1 MNFRQLALNN
11 VKGNW
16 RNYKAFLISSCL
28 SIVVFFMYAS
38 FIYHPDVVSGNISMK
53 TMVTKGLESMN
64 YIVVIFSA
72 LFILYANSTF
82 LRARKK
88 EFGLL
93 TLIGG
98 TKSQLGRMIILE
110 QMMLGSIAIVV
121 GIGIGMLCSKLFFQA
136 LSVLLKIDKT
146 LPLVW
151 NGKAVLITAGIYF
164 ILFLIL
170 SLFSV
175 WTVGRLQIIDL
186 LREARKQK
194 VEPFAFTWLCVV
206 GIGCIIAAY
215 VLCFQVTIMNFM
227 MYFLPIVGLTI
238 GGTYLLFTQGSTVI
252 LKALQKRKQSFYT
265 YPNMFV
271 LSNLIYKMKDNAR
284 FLFVIS
290 IITAVVSSAVGTLYV
305 YYENMS
311 AKTVD
316 ITPHAISYEEK
327 GVNTHNIINEDTVQE
342 IVKKHGFEDA
352 RELNFVKIPATQKV
366 TFFNSEHEVPTAIIS
381 EKVYN
386 AEVRKQ
392 KREEISEVHNAPGS
406 ATMIMSDMTNDLVKI
421 DRTKPYEVTMNGQKQ
436 FVQLNEPTSY
446 SVFNDD
452 NYLIVNDQDFEK
464 YAKLVP
470 DEEKTKYYGYYIEDW
485 KSTEELVLDLK
496 KEIAPEKQGE
506 LKSSVLAYK
515 NIREA
520 GAITM
525 FIGFFVAVLFF
536 FFACSMTYFK
546 WFNDKEQDRIQFKS
560 LKRIGMT
567 DKEIR
572 KIAIRQMGVIFF
584 IPILIGAIH
593 SGFALHTLGKMLYI
607 DLWKSGAIVI
617 GAYIL
622 ASAIYFMIAQR
633 GYLKHVKS

>member
-38 FIYHPDVVSGNISMK
+38 FIYHPDVVSGNISMRE
-53 TMVTKGLESMN
+53 MISKGLESMN

-110 QMMLGSIAIVV
+110 QLMLGSIAIVV
-121 GIGIGMLCSKLFFQA
+121 GIGLGMLCSKLFFQA
-136 LSVLLKIDKT
+136 LSVILKIDKT

-151 NGKAVLITAGIYF
+151 NSKAILITAGVYF

-194 VEPFAFTWLCVV
+194 VEPFAFTSLCVV
-206 GIGCIIAAY
+206 GIGCIIVAY
-215 VLCFQVTIMNFM
+215 VLSFQVTFMNFIIL
-227 MYFLPIVGLTI
+227 FLPIVGLTI
-238 GGTYLLFTQGSTVI
+238 GGTYLLFTQGSTVV
-252 LKALQKRKQSFYT
+252 LKALQKRKKSFYT

-305 YYENMS
+305 FFEDMS
-311 AKTVD
+311 YKAVTS
-316 ITPHAISYEEK
+316 TPHAISYEEK
-327 GVNTHNIINEDTVQE
+327 GIHTHNVIKEGKTKELI
-342 IVKKHGFEDA
+342 KKHGFEEA
-352 RELNFVKIPATQKV
+352 REVTYVKLPGTQKI
-366 TFFNSEHEVPTAIIS
+366 TMFNGEHEMPMAIVS
-381 EKVYN
+381 EKEYN

-392 KREEISEVHNAPGS
+392 KREQVREVHNAPGS
-406 ATMIMSDMTNDLVKI
+406 ATMVIMDMANDMMKI
-421 DRTKPYEVTMNGQKQ
+421 DRTKPHEIKINGQTKS
-436 FVQLNEPTSY
+436 VQLNEPTPF
-446 SVFNDD
+446 SVFNDSE
-452 NYLIVNDQDFEK
+452 YLIVNEQDFEK
-464 YAKLVP
+464 YSKLVP

-485 KSTEELVLDLK
+485 KSTEDLVLDLK
-496 KEIAPEKQGE
+496 KEIAPDKQGE
-506 LKSSVLAYK
+506 LNNSVLAYK
-515 NIREA
+515 DIRES

-617 GAYIL
+617 GAYIV

-633 GYLKHVKS
+633 GYLKHVQS

>member
-53 TMVTKGLESMN
+53 TMISKGLESMN

-110 QMMLGSIAIVV
+110 QLMLGSIAIVV
-121 GIGIGMLCSKLFFQA
+121 GIGLGMLCSKLFFQA
-136 LSVLLKIDKT
+136 LSVILKIDKT

-151 NGKAVLITAGIYF
+151 NSKAILITAGVYF

-194 VEPFAFTWLCVV
+194 VEPFAFTWLCVA
-206 GIGCIIAAY
+206 GIGCIIVAY
-215 VLCFQVTIMNFM
+215 VLSFQVTFMNFIM
-227 MYFLPIVGLTI
+227 LFLPIVGLTI
-238 GGTYLLFTQGSTVI
+238 GGTYLLFTQGSTVV
-252 LKALQKRKQSFYT
+252 LKALQKRKKSFYT

-305 YYENMS
+305 FFEDMS
-311 AKTVD
+311 YKAVTS
-316 ITPHAISYEEK
+316 TPHAISYEEK
-327 GVNTHNIINEDTVQE
+327 GINTHNIIKEGKTKE
-342 IVKKHGFEDA
+342 LIKKHGFEEA
-352 RELNFVKIPATQKV
+352 REVTYVKLPGTQKI
-366 TFFNSEHEVPTAIIS
+366 TMFNSEHEVPMAIVS
-381 EKVYN
+381 EKEYN

-392 KREEISEVHNAPGS
+392 KREQVREVHNAPGS
-406 ATMIMSDMTNDLVKI
+406 ATMVIMDMAKDMMKVDLA
-421 DRTKPYEVTMNGQKQ
+421 KPYEFKMNGQMQ
-436 FVQLNEPTSY
+436 SVQLNEPTSF
-446 SVFNDD
+446 SVFNDSE
-452 NYLIVNDQDFEK
+452 YLIVNDQDFEK

-485 KSTEELVLDLK
+485 KNTEDLVLDLK
-496 KEIAPEKQGE
+496 KEVAPDKQEE
-506 LKSSVLAYK
+506 LNNSVFAYK
-515 NIREA
+515 NIRES

-572 KIAIRQMGVIFF
+572 NIAIRQMGVIFF

-593 SGFALHTLGKMLYI
+593 SGFALHTLGKMLYL

-617 GAYIL
+617 GAYIV
-622 ASAIYFMIAQR
+622 ASAIYFIIAQR

>member
-38 FIYHPDVVSGNISMK
+38 FIYHPDVVSGNIIMREMIS
-53 TMVTKGLESMN
+53 KGLESMN

-110 QMMLGSIAIVV
+110 QLMLGSIAIVV
-121 GIGIGMLCSKLFFQA
+121 GIGLGMLCSKLFFQA
-136 LSVLLKIDKT
+136 LSVILKIDKT

-151 NGKAVLITAGIYF
+151 NSKAILMTAGVYF

-194 VEPFAFTWLCVV
+194 VEPFAFTSLCVV
-206 GIGCIIAAY
+206 GIGCIIVAY
-215 VLCFQVTIMNFM
+215 VLSFQVTFMNFIIL
-227 MYFLPIVGLTI
+227 FLPIVGLTI
-238 GGTYLLFTQGSTVI
+238 GGTYLLFTQGSTVV
-252 LKALQKRKQSFYT
+252 LKALQKRKKSFYT

-305 YYENMS
+305 FFEDMS
-311 AKTVD
+311 YKAATS
-316 ITPHAISYEEK
+316 TPHAISYEEK
-327 GVNTHNIINEDTVQE
+327 GINTHNVIKEGKTKELI
-342 IVKKHGFEDA
+342 KKHGFEDA
-352 RELNFVKIPATQKV
+352 REVTYVKLPGSQKI
-366 TFFNSEHEVPTAIIS
+366 TMFNGEHEVPMAIVS
-381 EKVYN
+381 EKEYN

-392 KREEISEVHNAPGS
+392 KREQVREVHNAPGS
-406 ATMIMSDMTNDLVKI
+406 ATMVIMDIANDMMKI
-421 DRTKPYEVTMNGQKQ
+421 DRSKPYEFKMNGQTQ
-436 FVQLNEPTSY
+436 SVQLNEPTPF
-446 SVFNDD
+446 SVFNDSE
-452 NYLIVNDQDFEK
+452 YLIVNDQDFEK
-464 YAKLVP
+464 YAKLVQ

-485 KSTEELVLDLK
+485 KSTEDLVLDLK
-496 KEIAPEKQGE
+496 NEIAPDKQME
-506 LKSSVLAYK
+506 LNNSVLAYK
-515 NIREA
+515 DIRES

-617 GAYIL
+617 GTYVV

-633 GYLKHVKS
+633 GYLKHVQS

>member
-38 FIYHPDVVSGNISMK
+38 FIYHPDVVSGNISMRE
-53 TMVTKGLESMN
+53 MISKGLESMN

-110 QMMLGSIAIVV
+110 QLMLGSIAIVV
-121 GIGIGMLCSKLFFQA
+121 GIGLGMLCSKLFFQA
-136 LSVLLKIDKT
+136 LSVILKIDKT

-151 NGKAVLITAGIYF
+151 NSKAILITAGIYF

-194 VEPFAFTWLCVV
+194 VEPFAFTSLCVV
-206 GIGCIIAAY
+206 GIGCIIVAY
-215 VLCFQVTIMNFM
+215 VLSFQVTFMNFIIL
-227 MYFLPIVGLTI
+227 FLPIVGLTI
-238 GGTYLLFTQGSTVI
+238 GGTYLLFTQGSTVV
-252 LKALQKRKQSFYT
+252 LKALQKRKKSFYT

-305 YYENMS
+305 FFEDMS
-311 AKTVD
+311 YKAVTS
-316 ITPHAISYEEK
+316 TPHAISYEEK
-327 GVNTHNIINEDTVQE
+327 GINTHNVIKEGKTKELI
-342 IVKKHGFEDA
+342 KKHGFEEA
-352 RELNFVKIPATQKV
+352 REVTYVKLPGSQKI
-366 TFFNSEHEVPTAIIS
+366 TLFNGEHEVPMAIVS
-381 EKVYN
+381 EKEYN

-392 KREEISEVHNAPGS
+392 KREQVREVHNAPGS
-406 ATMIMSDMTNDLVKI
+406 ATMVIMDMAKDMMKVDLA
-421 DRTKPYEVTMNGQKQ
+421 KPYEFKINGQTQ
-436 FVQLNEPTSY
+436 SVQLNEPTPF
-446 SVFNDD
+446 SVFNDSE
-452 NYLIVNDQDFEK
+452 YLIVNDQDFEK

-485 KSTEELVLDLK
+485 KSTEDLVLDLK
-496 KEIAPEKQGE
+496 KEIAPDKQGE
-506 LKSSVLAYK
+506 LNNSVLAYK
-515 NIREA
+515 NIRES

-617 GAYIL
+617 GAYIV

-633 GYLKHVKS
+633 GYLKHVQS

>member
-53 TMVTKGLESMN
+53 TMISKGLESMN

-98 TKSQLGRMIILE
+98 TKYQLGRMIILE
-110 QMMLGSIAIVV
+110 QLMLGSIAIVV
-121 GIGIGMLCSKLFFQA
+121 GIGLGMLCSKLFFQA
-136 LSVLLKIDKT
+136 LSVILKIDKT

-151 NGKAVLITAGIYF
+151 NSKAVFITAGVYF

-194 VEPFAFTWLCVV
+194 VEPFAFTSLCVA

-215 VLCFQVTIMNFM
+215 VLSFQVTFMNFIM
-227 MYFLPIVGLTI
+227 LFLPIVGLTI
-238 GGTYLLFTQGSTVI
+238 GGTYLLFTQGSTVV
-252 LKALQKRKQSFYT
+252 LKALQKRKKSFYT

-305 YYENMS
+305 FFEDMS
-311 AKTVD
+311 YKTVTS
-316 ITPHAISYEEK
+316 TPHAISYEEK
-327 GVNTHNIINEDTVQE
+327 GINTHNVIKEGKTKELI
-342 IVKKHGFEDA
+342 KKHGFEEA
-352 RELNFVKIPATQKV
+352 REVTYVKLPATQKV
-366 TFFNSEHEVPTAIIS
+366 TMFNGEHEMPLGIIS
-381 EKVYN
+381 EKEYN
-386 AEVRKQ
+386 KEARKQ
-392 KREEISEVHNAPGS
+392 NVPEVQNKPGS
-406 ATMIMSDMTNDLVKI
+406 ATMVVIDMMNDIVKP
-421 DRTKPYEVTMNGQKQ
+421 DLTKPFEFTLNGQKQ
-436 FVQLNEPTSY
+436 YIKLNDPVSK

-452 NYLIVNDQDFEK
+452 SYLIVNDEDFVK
-464 YAKLVP
+464 YSQLTA

-485 KSTEELVLDLK
+485 KETENLVLDLK
-496 KEIAPEKQGE
+496 KEIVQEQQQNFHN
-506 LKSSVLAYK
+506 SILAYK
-515 NIREA
+515 AIKEQ

-584 IPILIGAIH
+584 IPIVIGAIH

-617 GAYIL
+617 GTYVI

-633 GYLKHVKS
+633 GYLKHVQS

>member
-53 TMVTKGLESMN
+53 TMISKGLESMN

-110 QMMLGSIAIVV
+110 QLMLGSIAIVV
-121 GIGIGMLCSKLFFQA
+121 GIGLGMLCSKLFFQA
-136 LSVLLKIDKT
+136 LSVILKIDKT

-151 NGKAVLITAGIYF
+151 NSKAVLITAGVYF

-194 VEPFAFTWLCVV
+194 VEPFAFTSLCVA

-215 VLCFQVTIMNFM
+215 VLSFQVTFMNFIM
-227 MYFLPIVGLTI
+227 LFLPIVGLTI
-238 GGTYLLFTQGSTVI
+238 GGTYLLFTQGSTVV
-252 LKALQKRKQSFYT
+252 LKALQKRKKSFYT

-305 YYENMS
+305 FFEDMS
-311 AKTVD
+311 YKTVTS
-316 ITPHAISYEEK
+316 TPHAISYEEK
-327 GVNTHNIINEDTVQE
+327 GINTHNVIKEGKTKELI
-342 IVKKHGFEDA
+342 KKHGFEEA
-352 RELNFVKIPATQKV
+352 REVTYVKLPATQKV
-366 TFFNSEHEVPTAIIS
+366 TMFNGEHEMPLGIIS
-381 EKVYN
+381 EKEYN
-386 AEVRKQ
+386 KEARKQ
-392 KREEISEVHNAPGS
+392 NVPEVQNKPGS
-406 ATMIMSDMTNDLVKI
+406 ATMVVIDMMNDIVKP
-421 DRTKPYEVTMNGQKQ
+421 DLTKPFEFTLNGQKQ
-436 FVQLNEPTSY
+436 YIKLNDPVSK

-452 NYLIVNDQDFEK
+452 SYLIVNDEEFVK
-464 YAKLVP
+464 YSQITA

-485 KSTEELVLDLK
+485 KETENLVLDLK
-496 KEIAPEKQGE
+496 KEIVQEQQQNFHNSI
-506 LKSSVLAYK
+506 LTYK
-515 NIREA
+515 AIKEQ

-584 IPILIGAIH
+584 IPILIGSIH

-617 GAYIL
+617 GAYIV

>member
-1 MNFRQLALNN
+1 MNFRQLALSN

-38 FIYHPDVVSGNISMK
+38 FIYHPDVVSGNISMRD
-53 TMVTKGLESMN
+53 MISKGLESMN

-98 TKSQLGRMIILE
+98 TKSQLGRMIVLE
-110 QMMLGSIAIVV
+110 QLMLGSIAIVV
-121 GIGIGMLCSKLFFQA
+121 GIGLGMLCSKLFFQA
-136 LSVLLKIDKT
+136 LSVILKIDKT

-151 NGKAVLITAGIYF
+151 NSKAVLITAGVYF

-206 GIGCIIAAY
+206 GIGCIIVAY
-215 VLCFQVTIMNFM
+215 VLSFQVTFMNFIIL
-227 MYFLPIVGLTI
+227 FLPIVGLTI
-238 GGTYLLFTQGSTVI
+238 GGTYLLFTQGSTVV
-252 LKALQKRKQSFYT
+252 LKALQKRKPSFYT

-271 LSNLIYKMKDNAR
+271 LSNLVYKMKDNAR

-305 YYENMS
+305 FFEDMS
-311 AKTVD
+311 YKAVTS
-316 ITPHAISYEEK
+316 TPHAISYEEK
-327 GVNTHNIINEDTVQE
+327 GIHTHNVIKEGKTKELI
-342 IVKKHGFEDA
+342 KKHGFEDA
-352 RELNFVKIPATQKV
+352 REVTYVKLPGTQKI
-366 TFFNSEHEVPTAIIS
+366 TMFNSEHEVPMAIVS
-381 EKVYN
+381 EKEYN

-392 KREEISEVHNAPGS
+392 KREQVRKVHNAPGS
-406 ATMIMSDMTNDLVKI
+406 ATMVIMDMANDMMKI
-421 DRTKPYEVTMNGQKQ
+421 DLSKPYEIKINGQTQ
-436 FVQLNEPTSY
+436 SVQLNKPTSF
-446 SVFNDD
+446 SVFNDSE
-452 NYLIVNDQDFEK
+452 YLIVNDQDFEK

-485 KSTEELVLDLK
+485 KSTEDLVLDLK
-496 KEIAPEKQGE
+496 KEIAPDKQAE
-506 LKSSVLAYK
+506 LNNSVLNYK
-515 NIREA
+515 NIRES

-584 IPILIGAIH
+584 IPIVIGAIH
-593 SGFALHTLGKMLYI
+593 SGFALHTLGKMLYL

-617 GAYIL
+617 GAYIV
-622 ASAIYFMIAQR
+622 ASAIYFIIAQR

>member
-1 MNFRQLALNN
+1 MNFRQLALSN

-38 FIYHPDVVSGNISMK
+38 FIYHPDVVSGNISMRE
-53 TMVTKGLESMN
+53 MISKGLESMN

-110 QMMLGSIAIVV
+110 QLMLGSIAIIV
-121 GIGIGMLCSKLFFQA
+121 GIGLGMLCSKLFFQA
-136 LSVLLKIDKT
+136 LSVILKIDKT

-151 NGKAVLITAGIYF
+151 NSKAVLITAGVYF

-194 VEPFAFTWLCVV
+194 VEPFAFTSLCVV
-206 GIGCIIAAY
+206 GIGCIIVAY
-215 VLCFQVTIMNFM
+215 VLSFQVTFMNFIIL
-227 MYFLPIVGLTI
+227 FLPIVGLTI
-238 GGTYLLFTQGSTVI
+238 GGTYLLFTQGSTVV
-252 LKALQKRKQSFYT
+252 LKALQKRKRSFYT

-305 YYENMS
+305 FFEDMS
-311 AKTVD
+311 YKAVTS
-316 ITPHAISYEEK
+316 TPHAISYEEN
-327 GVNTHNIINEDTVQE
+327 GIHTHNVIKEGKTKELI
-342 IVKKHGFEDA
+342 KKHGFEDA
-352 RELNFVKIPATQKV
+352 REVTYVKLPGTQKI
-366 TFFNSEHEVPTAIIS
+366 TMFNSEHEVPMAIVS
-381 EKVYN
+381 EKEYN
-386 AEVRKQ
+386 AEARKQ
-392 KREEISEVHNAPGS
+392 KREQVREVHNVPGS
-406 ATMIMSDMTNDLVKI
+406 ATMVIMDMANDMMKI
-421 DRTKPYEVTMNGQKQ
+421 DRSKPYEIKINGQKQ
-436 FVQLNEPTSY
+436 SVQLNEPTPF
-446 SVFNDD
+446 SVFNDGE
-452 NYLIVNDQDFEK
+452 YLIVNDQDFEK

-485 KSTEELVLDLK
+485 KSTEDLVLDLK
-496 KEIAPEKQGE
+496 KEVAPDKQEE
-506 LKSSVLAYK
+506 LNNSVLAYK
-515 NIREA
+515 NIRES

-584 IPILIGAIH
+584 IPIVIGAIH
-593 SGFALHTLGKMLYI
+593 SGFALHTLGKMLYL

-617 GAYIL
+617 GAYIV

-633 GYLKHVKS
+633 GYLKHVQS

>member
-38 FIYHPDVVSGNISMK
+38 FIYHPDVVSGNISMRE
-53 TMVTKGLESMN
+53 MISKGLESMN

-110 QMMLGSIAIVV
+110 QLMLGSIAIVV
-121 GIGIGMLCSKLFFQA
+121 GIGLGMLCSKLFFQA
-136 LSVLLKIDKT
+136 LSVILKIDKT

-151 NGKAVLITAGIYF
+151 NSKAILITAGVYF

-194 VEPFAFTWLCVV
+194 VEPFAFTSLCVV
-206 GIGCIIAAY
+206 GIGCIIVAY
-215 VLCFQVTIMNFM
+215 VLSFQVTFMNFIIL
-227 MYFLPIVGLTI
+227 FLPIVGLTI
-238 GGTYLLFTQGSTVI
+238 GGTYLLFTQGSTVV
-252 LKALQKRKQSFYT
+252 LKALQKRKKSFYT

-305 YYENMS
+305 FFEDMS
-311 AKTVD
+311 YKAVTS
-316 ITPHAISYEEK
+316 TPHAISYEEK
-327 GVNTHNIINEDTVQE
+327 GINTHNVIKEGKTKELI
-342 IVKKHGFEDA
+342 KKHGFEEA
-352 RELNFVKIPATQKV
+352 RDVTYVKLPGSQKI
-366 TFFNSEHEVPTAIIS
+366 TMFNGEHEVPMAIVS
-381 EKVYN
+381 EKEYN

-392 KREEISEVHNAPGS
+392 KREQVREVHNAPGS
-406 ATMIMSDMTNDLVKI
+406 ATMVIMDMAKDMMKVDLA
-421 DRTKPYEVTMNGQKQ
+421 KPYEFKINGQTQ
-436 FVQLNEPTSY
+436 SVQLNEPTPF
-446 SVFNDD
+446 SVFNDSE
-452 NYLIVNDQDFEK
+452 YLIVNDQDFEK

-485 KSTEELVLDLK
+485 KSTEDLVLDLK
-496 KEIAPEKQGE
+496 KEIAPDKQGE
-506 LKSSVLAYK
+506 LNNSVLAYK
-515 NIREA
+515 NIRES

-617 GAYIL
+617 GAYIV

-633 GYLKHVKS
+633 GYLKHVQS

>member
-38 FIYHPDVVSGNISMK
+38 FIYHPDVVSGNISMRE
-53 TMVTKGLESMN
+53 MISKGLESMN

-110 QMMLGSIAIVV
+110 QLMLGSIAIVV
-121 GIGIGMLCSKLFFQA
+121 GIGLGMLCSKLFFQA
-136 LSVLLKIDKT
+136 LSVILKIDKT

-151 NGKAVLITAGIYF
+151 NSKAILITAGVYF

-194 VEPFAFTWLCVV
+194 VEPFAFTSLCLV
-206 GIGCIIAAY
+206 GIGCIIVAY
-215 VLCFQVTIMNFM
+215 VLSFQVTFMNFIIL
-227 MYFLPIVGLTI
+227 FLPIVGLTI
-238 GGTYLLFTQGSTVI
+238 GGTYLLFTQGSTVV
-252 LKALQKRKQSFYT
+252 LKALQKRKKSFYT

-305 YYENMS
+305 FFEDMS
-311 AKTVD
+311 YKAATS
-316 ITPHAISYEEK
+316 TPHAISYEEK
-327 GVNTHNIINEDTVQE
+327 GIHTHNVIKEGKTKELI
-342 IVKKHGFEDA
+342 KKHGFEEA
-352 RELNFVKIPATQKV
+352 REVTYVKLPGTQKI
-366 TFFNSEHEVPTAIIS
+366 TMFNSEHEMPMAIVS
-381 EKVYN
+381 EKEYN

-392 KREEISEVHNAPGS
+392 KREQVREVHNAPGS
-406 ATMIMSDMTNDLVKI
+406 ATMVIMDIANDMMKI
-421 DRTKPYEVTMNGQKQ
+421 DRSKPYEFKMNGQTQ
-436 FVQLNEPTSY
+436 SVQLNEPTPF
-446 SVFNDD
+446 SVFNDSE
-452 NYLIVNDQDFEK
+452 YLIVNDQDFEK

-470 DEEKTKYYGYYIEDW
+470 NEEKTKYYGYYIEDW
-485 KSTEELVLDLK
+485 KSTEDLVLDLK
-496 KEIAPEKQGE
+496 NEIAPDKQEE
-506 LKSSVLAYK
+506 LNNSVLAYK
-515 NIREA
+515 NIRES

-593 SGFALHTLGKMLYI
+593 SGFALHTLGKMLYL

-617 GAYIL
+617 GSYIV

-633 GYLKHVKS
+633 GYLKHVQS

>member
-38 FIYHPDVVSGNISMK
+38 FIYHPDVVSGNIIMREMIS
-53 TMVTKGLESMN
+53 KGLESMN

-110 QMMLGSIAIVV
+110 QLMLGSIAIVV
-121 GIGIGMLCSKLFFQA
+121 GIGLGMLCSKLFFQA
-136 LSVLLKIDKT
+136 LSVILKIDKT

-151 NGKAVLITAGIYF
+151 NSKAILMTAGVYF

-194 VEPFAFTWLCVV
+194 VEPFAFTSLCVV
-206 GIGCIIAAY
+206 GIGCIIVAY
-215 VLCFQVTIMNFM
+215 VLSFQVTFMNFIIL
-227 MYFLPIVGLTI
+227 FLPIVGLTI
-238 GGTYLLFTQGSTVI
+238 GGTYLLFTQGSTVV
-252 LKALQKRKQSFYT
+252 LKALQKRKKSFYT

-305 YYENMS
+305 FFEDMS
-311 AKTVD
+311 YKAATS
-316 ITPHAISYEEK
+316 TPHAISYEEK
-327 GVNTHNIINEDTVQE
+327 GINTHNVIKEGKTKELI
-342 IVKKHGFEDA
+342 KKHGFEDA
-352 RELNFVKIPATQKV
+352 REVTYVKLPGSQKI
-366 TFFNSEHEVPTAIIS
+366 TMFNGEHEVPMAIVS
-381 EKVYN
+381 EKEYN

-392 KREEISEVHNAPGS
+392 KREQVREAHNAPGS
-406 ATMIMSDMTNDLVKI
+406 ATMVIMDIANDMMKI
-421 DRTKPYEVTMNGQKQ
+421 DRSKPYEFKMNGQTQ
-436 FVQLNEPTSY
+436 SVQLNEPTPF
-446 SVFNDD
+446 SVFNDSE
-452 NYLIVNDQDFEK
+452 YLIVNDQDFEK
-464 YAKLVP
+464 YAKLVQ

-485 KSTEELVLDLK
+485 KSTEDLVLDLK
-496 KEIAPEKQGE
+496 NEIAPDKQME
-506 LKSSVLAYK
+506 LNNSVLAYK
-515 NIREA
+515 DIRES

-617 GAYIL
+617 GTYVV

-633 GYLKHVKS
+633 GYLKHVQS

>member
-1 MNFRQLALNN
+1 
-11 VKGNW
+11 
-16 RNYKAFLISSCL
+16 
-28 SIVVFFMYAS
+28 MYAS
-38 FIYHPDVVSGNISMK
+38 FIYHPDVVSGNISMRE
-53 TMVTKGLESMN
+53 MISKGLESMN

-110 QMMLGSIAIVV
+110 QLMLGSIAIVV
-121 GIGIGMLCSKLFFQA
+121 GIGLGMLCSKLFFQA
-136 LSVLLKIDKT
+136 LSVILKIDKT

-151 NGKAVLITAGIYF
+151 NSKAVLITAGVYF

-206 GIGCIIAAY
+206 GIGCIIVAY
-215 VLCFQVTIMNFM
+215 VLSFQVTFMNFIIL
-227 MYFLPIVGLTI
+227 FLPIVGLTI
-238 GGTYLLFTQGSTVI
+238 GGTYLLFTQGSTVV
-252 LKALQKRKQSFYT
+252 LKVLQKRKKSFYT

-305 YYENMS
+305 FFEDMS
-311 AKTVD
+311 YKAVTS
-316 ITPHAISYEEK
+316 TPHAISYEEK
-327 GVNTHNIINEDTVQE
+327 GIHTHNVIKEGKTKELI
-342 IVKKHGFEDA
+342 KKHGFEDA
-352 RELNFVKIPATQKV
+352 REVTHVKLPGTQKI
-366 TFFNSEHEVPTAIIS
+366 TMFNSEHEVPMAIVS
-381 EKVYN
+381 EKEYN

-392 KREEISEVHNAPGS
+392 KREQVREVHNAPGS
-406 ATMIMSDMTNDLVKI
+406 ATMVIMDMANDMMKI
-421 DRTKPYEVTMNGQKQ
+421 DLSKPYEIKINGQTQ
-436 FVQLNEPTSY
+436 SVQLNKPTSF
-446 SVFNDD
+446 SVFNDSE
-452 NYLIVNDQDFEK
+452 YLIVNDQDFEK

-485 KSTEELVLDLK
+485 KSTEDLVLDLK
-496 KEIAPEKQGE
+496 KEIAPDKQAE
-506 LKSSVLAYK
+506 LNNSVLNYK
-515 NIREA
+515 NIRES

-593 SGFALHTLGKMLYI
+593 SGFALHTLGKMLYL

-617 GAYIL
+617 GAYVI
-622 ASAIYFMIAQR
+622 ASAIYFIIAQR

>member
-38 FIYHPDVVSGNISMK
+38 FIYHPDVVGGNISMRK
-53 TMVTKGLESMN
+53 MISKGLESMN

-110 QMMLGSIAIVV
+110 QLMLGSIAIVV
-121 GIGIGMLCSKLFFQA
+121 GIGLGMLCSKLFFQA
-136 LSVLLKIDKT
+136 LSVILKIDKT

-151 NGKAVLITAGIYF
+151 NSKAVLITAGVYF

-186 LREARKQK
+186 LRGARKQK

-206 GIGCIIAAY
+206 GIGCIIVAY
-215 VLCFQVTIMNFM
+215 LLSFQVTFMNFIIL
-227 MYFLPIVGLTI
+227 FLPIVGLTI
-238 GGTYLLFTQGSTVI
+238 GGTYLLFTQGSTVV
-252 LKALQKRKQSFYT
+252 LKALQKRKKSFYT

-305 YYENMS
+305 FFEDMS
-311 AKTVD
+311 YKAVTS
-316 ITPHAISYEEK
+316 TPHAISYEEK
-327 GVNTHNIINEDTVQE
+327 GIHTHNVIKEGKTKELI
-342 IVKKHGFEDA
+342 KKHGFEEA
-352 RELNFVKIPATQKV
+352 REVTYVKLPGTQKI
-366 TFFNSEHEVPTAIIS
+366 TMFNSEHEMPMAIVS
-381 EKVYN
+381 EKEYN

-392 KREEISEVHNAPGS
+392 KREQVREVHNAPGS
-406 ATMIMSDMTNDLVKI
+406 ATMVIMDMANDMMKI
-421 DRTKPYEVTMNGQKQ
+421 DRTKPYEIKINGQTQ
-436 FVQLNEPTSY
+436 SVQLNEPTSF
-446 SVFNDD
+446 SVFNDSE
-452 NYLIVNDQDFEK
+452 YLIVNEQDFEK

-485 KSTEELVLDLK
+485 KSTEDLVLDLK
-496 KEIAPEKQGE
+496 KEVAPDKQEE
-506 LKSSVLAYK
+506 LNNSVFAYK
-515 NIREA
+515 NIRES

-572 KIAIRQMGVIFF
+572 KIALRQMGVIFF

-617 GAYIL
+617 GTYFV

-633 GYLKHVKS
+633 GYLKHVQS

>member
-38 FIYHPDVVSGNISMK
+38 FIYHPDVVSGNISMRE
-53 TMVTKGLESMN
+53 MISKGLESMN

-110 QMMLGSIAIVV
+110 QLMLGSIAIVV
-121 GIGIGMLCSKLFFQA
+121 GIGLGMLCSKLFFQA
-136 LSVLLKIDKT
+136 LSVILKIDKT

-151 NGKAVLITAGIYF
+151 NSKAVLITAGVYF

-194 VEPFAFTWLCVV
+194 VEPFAFTSLCVA

-215 VLCFQVTIMNFM
+215 VLSFQVTFMNFIM
-227 MYFLPIVGLTI
+227 LFLPIVGLTI
-238 GGTYLLFTQGSTVI
+238 GGTYLLFTQGSTVV
-252 LKALQKRKQSFYT
+252 LKALQKRKKSFYT

-305 YYENMS
+305 FFEDMS
-311 AKTVD
+311 YKTVTS
-316 ITPHAISYEEK
+316 TPHAISYEEK
-327 GVNTHNIINEDTVQE
+327 GINTHNVIKEGKTKELI
-342 IVKKHGFEDA
+342 KKHGFEEA
-352 RELNFVKIPATQKV
+352 REVTYVKLPATQKV
-366 TFFNSEHEVPTAIIS
+366 TMFNGEHEMPLGIIS
-381 EKVYN
+381 EKEYN
-386 AEVRKQ
+386 KEARKQ
-392 KREEISEVHNAPGS
+392 NVPEVQNKPGS
-406 ATMIMSDMTNDLVKI
+406 ATMVVIDMMNDIVKP
-421 DRTKPYEVTMNGQKQ
+421 DLTKPFEFTLNGQKQ
-436 FVQLNEPTSY
+436 YIKLNDPVSK

-452 NYLIVNDQDFEK
+452 SYLIVNDEGFVK
-464 YAKLVP
+464 YSQLTA
-470 DEEKTKYYGYYIEDW
+470 DEEKTKYYGYYIGDW
-485 KSTEELVLDLK
+485 KETENLVLDLK
-496 KEIAPEKQGE
+496 KEIVQEQQQNFHNSI
-506 LKSSVLAYK
+506 LTYK
-515 NIREA
+515 AIKEQ

-617 GAYIL
+617 GTYVI

>member
-38 FIYHPDVVSGNISMK
+38 FIYHPDVVSGNISMRD
-53 TMVTKGLESMN
+53 MISKGLESMN

-110 QMMLGSIAIVV
+110 QLMLGSIAIVV
-121 GIGIGMLCSKLFFQA
+121 GIGLGMLCSKLFFQA
-136 LSVLLKIDKT
+136 LSVILKIDKT

-151 NGKAVLITAGIYF
+151 NSKAVLITAGVYF

-206 GIGCIIAAY
+206 GIGCIIVAY
-215 VLCFQVTIMNFM
+215 VLSFQVTFMNFIIL
-227 MYFLPIVGLTI
+227 FLPIVGLTI
-238 GGTYLLFTQGSTVI
+238 GGTYLLFTQGSTVV

-265 YPNMFV
+265 YPNMFA
-271 LSNLIYKMKDNAR
+271 LSNLVYKMKDNAR

-305 YYENMS
+305 FFEDMS
-311 AKTVD
+311 YKAVTS
-316 ITPHAISYEEK
+316 TPHAISYEEK
-327 GVNTHNIINEDTVQE
+327 GIHTHNVIKEGKTKELI
-342 IVKKHGFEDA
+342 KKHGFEEA
-352 RELNFVKIPATQKV
+352 REVTYVKLPGTQKI
-366 TFFNSEHEVPTAIIS
+366 TMFNSEHEVPMAIVS
-381 EKVYN
+381 EKEYN
-386 AEVRKQ
+386 VEVRKQ
-392 KREEISEVHNAPGS
+392 KREQVREVHNEPGS
-406 ATMIMSDMTNDLVKI
+406 ATMVIMDMANDMMKI
-421 DRTKPYEVTMNGQKQ
+421 DRTKPYEIKINGQKQ
-436 FVQLNEPTSY
+436 SVQLNEPTSF
-446 SVFNDD
+446 SVFNDSE
-452 NYLIVNDQDFEK
+452 YLIVNDQDFEK

-485 KSTEELVLDLK
+485 KSTEDLVLDLK
-496 KEIAPEKQGE
+496 KEIAPDKQEE
-506 LKSSVLAYK
+506 LHNSVLAYK
-515 NIREA
+515 NIRES

-584 IPILIGAIH
+584 IPIVIGAIH
-593 SGFALHTLGKMLYI
+593 SGFALHTLGKMLYM

-617 GAYIL
+617 GTYVI

-633 GYLKHVKS
+633 GYLKHVQS

>member
-28 SIVVFFMYAS
+28 SILVFFMYAS

-64 YIVVIFSA
+64 YIIVIFSA

-98 TKSQLGRMIILE
+98 TKAQLGRMIILE
-110 QMMLGSIAIVV
+110 QMILGVIAIVV
-121 GIGIGMLCSKLFFQA
+121 GIALGMLCSKLFFQA
-136 LSVLLKIDKT
+136 LSVLLGVDKT

-151 NGKAVLITAGIYF
+151 NGKAVLITASVYF
-164 ILFLIL
+164 VLFFIL
-170 SLFSV
+170 SLFGL

-206 GIGCIIAAY
+206 GILCIIVAY
-215 VLCFQVTIMNFM
+215 VLCFQVTLMNFVM
-227 MYFLPIVGLTI
+227 LFLPIVGLTI
-238 GGTYLLFTQGSTVI
+238 GGTYLLFTQGSTVV
-252 LKALQKRKQSFYT
+252 LKVLQKRKKSFYT

-305 YYENMS
+305 FFEDMS
-311 AKTVD
+311 YKTVAS
-316 ITPHAISYEEK
+316 TPHAISYEEK
-327 GVNTHNIINEDTVQE
+327 GVNTHNIISEEKMQE
-342 IVKKHGFEDA
+342 LLKNHGFEDA
-352 RELNFVKIPATQKV
+352 RKVTYVKLPATQKIEGL
-366 TFFNSEHEVPTAIIS
+366 NGNHEMPLGIIS
-381 EKVYN
+381 EKEYN
-386 AEVRKQ
+386 AEARKQ
-392 KREEISEVHNAPGS
+392 KKEEVHNAPES
-406 ATMIMSDMTNDLVKI
+406 ATMVLIDMMNDFVKL
-421 DRTKPYEVTMNGQKQ
+421 DRTKPFEFTLNGQKQ
-436 FVQLNEPTSY
+436 SIKLNDPISQ
-446 SVFNDD
+446 SVFNDEG
-452 NYLIVNDQDFEK
+452 YLIVNDQDFVK
-464 YAKLVP
+464 YAKVVS
-470 DEEKTKYYGYYIEDW
+470 DEEKTKYYGYYIGDW
-485 KSTEELVLDLK
+485 KGTENLVVDLK
-496 KEIAPEKQGE
+496 KEIAQEQQQNFHN
-506 LKSSVLAYK
+506 SVLTYK
-515 NIREA
+515 AIKEQ

-567 DKEIR
+567 DKEIH

-584 IPILIGAIH
+584 IPILIGTLH
-593 SGFALHTLGKMLYI
+593 SGFALHTLGKMLYL

-617 GAYIL
+617 GAYIV

>member
-38 FIYHPDVVSGNISMK
+38 FIYHPDVVSGNISMRE
-53 TMVTKGLESMN
+53 MISKGLESMN

-110 QMMLGSIAIVV
+110 QLMLGSIAIVV
-121 GIGIGMLCSKLFFQA
+121 GIGLGMLCSKLFFQA
-136 LSVLLKIDKT
+136 LSVILKIDKT

-151 NGKAVLITAGIYF
+151 NNKAVLITAGVYF

-186 LREARKQK
+186 LRETRKQK

-206 GIGCIIAAY
+206 GIGCIIVAY
-215 VLCFQVTIMNFM
+215 VLSFQVTFMNFIM
-227 MYFLPIVGLTI
+227 LFLPIVGLTI
-238 GGTYLLFTQGSTVI
+238 GGTYLLFTQGSTVV
-252 LKALQKRKQSFYT
+252 LKALQKRKKSFYT

-305 YYENMS
+305 FFEDMS
-311 AKTVD
+311 YKTVTS
-316 ITPHAISYEEK
+316 TPHAISYEEK
-327 GVNTHNIINEDTVQE
+327 GINTHNVIKEGKTKELI
-342 IVKKHGFEDA
+342 KKHGFEEA
-352 RELNFVKIPATQKV
+352 REVTYVKLPATQKV
-366 TFFNSEHEVPTAIIS
+366 TMFNGEHEMPLGIIS
-381 EKVYN
+381 EKEYN
-386 AEVRKQ
+386 KEARKQ
-392 KREEISEVHNAPGS
+392 NVPEVQNKPGS
-406 ATMIMSDMTNDLVKI
+406 ATMVVIDMMNDIVKP
-421 DRTKPYEVTMNGQKQ
+421 DLTKPFEFTLNGQKQ
-436 FVQLNEPTSY
+436 YIKLNDPVSK

-452 NYLIVNDQDFEK
+452 SYLIVNDEDFVK
-464 YAKLVP
+464 YSQLTA
-470 DEEKTKYYGYYIEDW
+470 DEEKTKYYGYYIGDW
-485 KSTEELVLDLK
+485 KETENLVLDLK
-496 KEIAPEKQGE
+496 KEIVQEQQQNFHNSI
-506 LKSSVLAYK
+506 LTYK
-515 NIREA
+515 AIKEQ

-617 GAYIL
+617 GTYVI

>member
-136 LSVLLKIDKT
+136 LSVLLNIDKT

-151 NGKAVLITAGIYF
+151 NSKAVLITAGIYF

-194 VEPFAFTWLCVV
+194 VEPFAFTWLCVA

-327 GVNTHNIINEDTVQE
+327 GVNTHNIINEDTVKE

-352 RELNFVKIPATQKV
+352 RELNFVKLPATQKV

-470 DEEKTKYYGYYIEDW
+470 DGEKTKYYGYYIEDW

>member
-151 NGKAVLITAGIYF
+151 NSKAVLITAGIYF

-194 VEPFAFTWLCVV
+194 VEPFAFTWLCVA

-305 YYENMS
+305 YFENMS

-352 RELNFVKIPATQKV
+352 RELNFVKLPATQKV

-386 AEVRKQ
+386 AEVREQ

-572 KIAIRQMGVIFF
+572 TIALRQMGVIFF

-607 DLWKSGAIVI
+607 DLWKSGALVI

>member
-38 FIYHPDVVSGNISMK
+38 FIYHPDVVSGNISMRE
-53 TMVTKGLESMN
+53 MISKGLESMN

-110 QMMLGSIAIVV
+110 QLMLGSIAIVV
-121 GIGIGMLCSKLFFQA
+121 GIGLGMLCSKLFFQA
-136 LSVLLKIDKT
+136 LSVILKIDKT

-151 NGKAVLITAGIYF
+151 NNKAVLITAGVYF

-186 LREARKQK
+186 LRETRKQK

-206 GIGCIIAAY
+206 GIGCIIVAY
-215 VLCFQVTIMNFM
+215 VLSFQVTFMNFIM
-227 MYFLPIVGLTI
+227 LFLPIVGLTI
-238 GGTYLLFTQGSTVI
+238 GGTYLLFTQGSTVV
-252 LKALQKRKQSFYT
+252 LKALQKRKKSFYT

-290 IITAVVSSAVGTLYV
+290 IITAVVSSAAGTLYV
-305 YYENMS
+305 FFEDMS
-311 AKTVD
+311 YKTVTS
-316 ITPHAISYEEK
+316 TPHAISYEEK
-327 GVNTHNIINEDTVQE
+327 GINTHNVIKEGKTKELI
-342 IVKKHGFEDA
+342 KKHGFEEA
-352 RELNFVKIPATQKV
+352 REVTYVKLPATQKV
-366 TFFNSEHEVPTAIIS
+366 TMFNGEHEMPLGIIS
-381 EKVYN
+381 EKEYN
-386 AEVRKQ
+386 KEARKQ
-392 KREEISEVHNAPGS
+392 NVPEVQNKPGS
-406 ATMIMSDMTNDLVKI
+406 ATMVVIDMMNDIVKP
-421 DRTKPYEVTMNGQKQ
+421 DLTKPFEFTLNGQKQ
-436 FVQLNEPTSY
+436 YIKLNDPVSK

-452 NYLIVNDQDFEK
+452 SYLIVNDEDFVK
-464 YAKLVP
+464 YSQLTA
-470 DEEKTKYYGYYIEDW
+470 DEEKTKYYGYYIGDW
-485 KSTEELVLDLK
+485 KETENLVLDLK
-496 KEIAPEKQGE
+496 KEIVQEQQQNFHNSI
-506 LKSSVLAYK
+506 LTYK
-515 NIREA
+515 AIKEQ

-617 GAYIL
+617 GTYVI

>member
-1 MNFRQLALNN
+1 MNFRQLALSN

-38 FIYHPDVVSGNISMK
+38 FIYHPDVVSGNISMRE
-53 TMVTKGLESMN
+53 MISKGLESMN

-110 QMMLGSIAIVV
+110 QLMLGSIAIIV
-121 GIGIGMLCSKLFFQA
+121 GIGLGMLCSKLFFQA
-136 LSVLLKIDKT
+136 LSVILKIDKT

-151 NGKAVLITAGIYF
+151 NSKAVLITAGVYF

-194 VEPFAFTWLCVV
+194 VEPFAFTSLCVV
-206 GIGCIIAAY
+206 GIGCIIVAY
-215 VLCFQVTIMNFM
+215 VLSFQVTFMNFVM
-227 MYFLPIVGLTI
+227 LFLPIVGLTI
-238 GGTYLLFTQGSTVI
+238 GGTYLLFTQGSTVV
-252 LKALQKRKQSFYT
+252 LKALQKRKKSFYT

-305 YYENMS
+305 FFEDMS
-311 AKTVD
+311 YKAVTS
-316 ITPHAISYEEK
+316 TPHAISYEEK
-327 GVNTHNIINEDTVQE
+327 GIHTHNVIKEGKAKELI
-342 IVKKHGFEDA
+342 KKHGFEDA
-352 RELNFVKIPATQKV
+352 REVTYVKLPGSQKI
-366 TFFNSEHEVPTAIIS
+366 TAFNGEHEVPMAIVS
-381 EKVYN
+381 EKEYN

-392 KREEISEVHNAPGS
+392 KREQVREVHNAPGS
-406 ATMIMSDMTNDLVKI
+406 ATMVIMDMANDLMKV
-421 DRTKPYEVTMNGQKQ
+421 DLAKPYEFKINGQTQ
-436 FVQLNEPTSY
+436 SVQLNKPTSF
-446 SVFNDD
+446 SVFNDSE
-452 NYLIVNDQDFEK
+452 YLIVNDQDFEK

-485 KSTEELVLDLK
+485 KSTEGLVLDLK
-496 KEIAPEKQGE
+496 KEIAPDKQGE
-506 LKSSVLAYK
+506 LNNSVLAYK
-515 NIREA
+515 NIRES

-593 SGFALHTLGKMLYI
+593 SAFALHTLGKMLYI

-617 GAYIL
+617 GTYVV
-622 ASAIYFMIAQR
+622 ASVIYFMIAQR
-633 GYLKHVKS
+633 GYLKHVQS

>member
-28 SIVVFFMYAS
+28 SIVVFFMYVS

-53 TMVTKGLESMN
+53 TMISKGLESMN

-110 QMMLGSIAIVV
+110 QLMLGSIAIVV
-121 GIGIGMLCSKLFFQA
+121 GIGLGMLCSKLFFQA
-136 LSVLLKIDKT
+136 LSVILKIDKT

-151 NGKAVLITAGIYF
+151 NSKAILITAGVYF

-194 VEPFAFTWLCVV
+194 VEPFAFTWLCVA
-206 GIGCIIAAY
+206 GIGCIIVAY
-215 VLCFQVTIMNFM
+215 VLSFQVTFMNFIIL
-227 MYFLPIVGLTI
+227 FLPIVGLTI
-238 GGTYLLFTQGSTVI
+238 GGTYLLFTQGSTVV
-252 LKALQKRKQSFYT
+252 LKALQKRKKSFYT

-305 YYENMS
+305 FFEDMS
-311 AKTVD
+311 YKAVTS
-316 ITPHAISYEEK
+316 TPHAISYEEK
-327 GVNTHNIINEDTVQE
+327 GINTHNVIKEGKTKELI
-342 IVKKHGFEDA
+342 KKHGFEEA
-352 RELNFVKIPATQKV
+352 REVTYVKLPGTQKI
-366 TFFNSEHEVPTAIIS
+366 TMFNGEHEVPMAIVS
-381 EKVYN
+381 EKEYN

-392 KREEISEVHNAPGS
+392 KREQVREVHNAPGS
-406 ATMIMSDMTNDLVKI
+406 ATMVIMDMAKDMMKVDLA
-421 DRTKPYEVTMNGQKQ
+421 KPYEFKMNGQTQ
-436 FVQLNEPTSY
+436 SVQLNEPTSF
-446 SVFNDD
+446 SVFNDSE
-452 NYLIVNDQDFEK
+452 YLIVNDQDFEK

-485 KSTEELVLDLK
+485 KSTEDLVLDLK
-496 KEIAPEKQGE
+496 KEVAPDKQEE
-506 LKSSVLAYK
+506 LNNSVFAYK
-515 NIREA
+515 NIRES

-593 SGFALHTLGKMLYI
+593 SGFALHTLGKMLYL

-617 GAYIL
+617 GAYIV
-622 ASAIYFMIAQR
+622 ASAIYFIIAQR

>member
-38 FIYHPDVVSGNISMK
+38 FIYHPDVVSGNISMRE
-53 TMVTKGLESMN
+53 MISKGLESMN

-110 QMMLGSIAIVV
+110 QLMLGSIAIVV
-121 GIGIGMLCSKLFFQA
+121 GIGLGMLCSKLFFQA
-136 LSVLLKIDKT
+136 LSVILKIDKT

-151 NGKAVLITAGIYF
+151 NSKAVLITAGVYF

-206 GIGCIIAAY
+206 GIGCIIVAY
-215 VLCFQVTIMNFM
+215 VLSFQVTFMNFVIL
-227 MYFLPIVGLTI
+227 FLPIVGLTI
-238 GGTYLLFTQGSTVI
+238 GGTYLLFTQGSTVV
-252 LKALQKRKQSFYT
+252 LKALQKRKKSFYT

-305 YYENMS
+305 FFEDMS
-311 AKTVD
+311 YKAVTS
-316 ITPHAISYEEK
+316 TPHAISYEEK
-327 GVNTHNIINEDTVQE
+327 GIHTHNVIKEGKTKELI
-342 IVKKHGFEDA
+342 KKHGFEEA
-352 RELNFVKIPATQKV
+352 REVTYVKLPATQKV
-366 TFFNSEHEVPTAIIS
+366 TMFNGEHEMPLGIIS
-381 EKVYN
+381 EKEYN
-386 AEVRKQ
+386 KEARKQ
-392 KREEISEVHNAPGS
+392 NVPEVQNKPGS
-406 ATMIMSDMTNDLVKI
+406 ATMVVIDMMNDIVKP
-421 DRTKPYEVTMNGQKQ
+421 DLTKPFEFTLNGQKQ
-436 FVQLNEPTSY
+436 YIKLNDPVSK

-452 NYLIVNDQDFEK
+452 SYLIVNDEDFVK
-464 YAKLVP
+464 YSQLTA
-470 DEEKTKYYGYYIEDW
+470 DEEKTKYYGYYIGDW
-485 KSTEELVLDLK
+485 KETENLVLDLK
-496 KEIAPEKQGE
+496 KEIVQEQQQNFHNSI
-506 LKSSVLAYK
+506 LTYK
-515 NIREA
+515 AIKEQ

-617 GAYIL
+617 GTYVI

-633 GYLKHVKS
+633 GYLKHVQS

>member
-38 FIYHPDVVSGNISMK
+38 FIYHPDVVSGNISMRG
-53 TMVTKGLESMN
+53 MISKGLESMN

-110 QMMLGSIAIVV
+110 QLMLGSIAIVV
-121 GIGIGMLCSKLFFQA
+121 GIGLGMLCSKLFFQA
-136 LSVLLKIDKT
+136 LSVILKIDKT

-151 NGKAVLITAGIYF
+151 NSKAILITAGIYF

-194 VEPFAFTWLCVV
+194 VEPFAFTSLCVV
-206 GIGCIIAAY
+206 GIGCIIVAY
-215 VLCFQVTIMNFM
+215 VLSFQVTFMNFIIL
-227 MYFLPIVGLTI
+227 FLPIVGLTI
-238 GGTYLLFTQGSTVI
+238 GGTYLLFTQGSTVV
-252 LKALQKRKQSFYT
+252 LKALQKRKRSFYT

-305 YYENMS
+305 FFEDMS
-311 AKTVD
+311 YKAVTS
-316 ITPHAISYEEK
+316 TPHAISYEEK
-327 GVNTHNIINEDTVQE
+327 GINTYNVIKEGKAKELI
-342 IVKKHGFEDA
+342 KKHGFEEA
-352 RELNFVKIPATQKV
+352 REVMYVKLPGTQKI
-366 TFFNSEHEVPTAIIS
+366 TMFNSEHEVPMAIVS
-381 EKVYN
+381 EKEYN

-392 KREEISEVHNAPGS
+392 KREQVREVHNAPGS
-406 ATMIMSDMTNDLVKI
+406 ATMVIMDMANDMMKI
-421 DRTKPYEVTMNGQKQ
+421 DRTKPYEIKINGQTQ
-436 FVQLNEPTSY
+436 SVQLNEPTPF
-446 SVFNDD
+446 SVFNDSE
-452 NYLIVNDQDFEK
+452 YLIVNDQDFEK

-485 KSTEELVLDLK
+485 KSTEDLVLDLK
-496 KEIAPEKQGE
+496 KEVASDKQEE
-506 LKSSVLAYK
+506 LNNSVLAYK
-515 NIREA
+515 DIRES

-617 GAYIL
+617 GAYIV

-633 GYLKHVKS
+633 GYLKHVQS

>member
-38 FIYHPDVVSGNISMK
+38 FIYHPDVVSGNISMRD
-53 TMVTKGLESMN
+53 MISKGLESMN

-110 QMMLGSIAIVV
+110 QLMLGSIAIVL
-121 GIGIGMLCSKLFFQA
+121 GIGLGMLCSKLFFQA
-136 LSVLLKIDKT
+136 LSVILKIDKT

-151 NGKAVLITAGIYF
+151 NSKAVLITAGVYF

-206 GIGCIIAAY
+206 GIGCIIVAY
-215 VLCFQVTIMNFM
+215 VLSFQVTFMNFIIL
-227 MYFLPIVGLTI
+227 FLPIVGLTI
-238 GGTYLLFTQGSTVI
+238 GGTYLLFTQGSTVV
-252 LKALQKRKQSFYT
+252 LKALQKRKKSFYT

-305 YYENMS
+305 FFEDMS
-311 AKTVD
+311 YKAVTS
-316 ITPHAISYEEK
+316 TPHAISYEEK
-327 GVNTHNIINEDTVQE
+327 GINTHNVIKEGKTKELI
-342 IVKKHGFEDA
+342 KKHGFEDA
-352 RELNFVKIPATQKV
+352 REVTYVKLPGTQKI
-366 TFFNSEHEVPTAIIS
+366 TMFNSEHEVPMAIVS
-381 EKVYN
+381 EKEYN

-392 KREEISEVHNAPGS
+392 KREQVREVHNAPGS
-406 ATMIMSDMTNDLVKI
+406 ATMVIMDMAKDMMKVDL
-421 DRTKPYEVTMNGQKQ
+421 TKPYEFKMNGQMQ
-436 FVQLNEPTSY
+436 SVQLNEPTSF
-446 SVFNDD
+446 SVFNDSE
-452 NYLIVNDQDFEK
+452 YLIVNDQDFEK

-485 KSTEELVLDLK
+485 KSTEDLVLDLK
-496 KEIAPEKQGE
+496 KEIAPDKQAE
-506 LKSSVLAYK
+506 LNNSVLTYK
-515 NIREA
+515 NIRES

-584 IPILIGAIH
+584 IPIVIGAIH
-593 SGFALHTLGKMLYI
+593 SGFALHTLGKMLYL

-617 GAYIL
+617 GAYIV
-622 ASAIYFMIAQR
+622 ASAIYFTIAQR

>member
-1 MNFRQLALNN
+1 
-11 VKGNW
+11 
-16 RNYKAFLISSCL
+16 
-28 SIVVFFMYAS
+28 MYAS
-38 FIYHPDVVSGNISMK
+38 FIYHPDVVGGNISMRE
-53 TMVTKGLESMN
+53 MISKGLESMN

-110 QMMLGSIAIVV
+110 QLMLGSIAIVV
-121 GIGIGMLCSKLFFQA
+121 GIGLGMLCSKLFFQA
-136 LSVLLKIDKT
+136 LSVILKIDKT

-151 NGKAVLITAGIYF
+151 NSKAVLITAGVYF

-206 GIGCIIAAY
+206 GIGCIIVAY
-215 VLCFQVTIMNFM
+215 VLSFQVTFMNFIIL
-227 MYFLPIVGLTI
+227 FLPIVGLTI
-238 GGTYLLFTQGSTVI
+238 GGTYLLFTQGSTVV
-252 LKALQKRKQSFYT
+252 LKALQKRKKSFYI

-305 YYENMS
+305 FFEDMS
-311 AKTVD
+311 YKAVTS
-316 ITPHAISYEEK
+316 TPHAISYEEK
-327 GVNTHNIINEDTVQE
+327 GIHTHNVIKEGKTKELI
-342 IVKKHGFEDA
+342 KKHGFEDA
-352 RELNFVKIPATQKV
+352 REVTYVKLPGTQKI
-366 TFFNSEHEVPTAIIS
+366 TMFNSEHEMPMAIVS
-381 EKVYN
+381 EKEYN

-392 KREEISEVHNAPGS
+392 KREQVREVHNAPGS
-406 ATMIMSDMTNDLVKI
+406 ATMVITDMANDMMKI
-421 DRTKPYEVTMNGQKQ
+421 DRTKPHEIKINGQTQ
-436 FVQLNEPTSY
+436 SVQLNNPTSF
-446 SVFNDD
+446 SVFNDSE
-452 NYLIVNDQDFEK
+452 YLIVNDQDFEK

-485 KSTEELVLDLK
+485 KSTEDLVLDLK
-496 KEIAPEKQGE
+496 KEIVPDKQVE
-506 LKSSVLAYK
+506 LNNSVLVYK
-515 NIREA
+515 NIRES

-584 IPILIGAIH
+584 IPIVIGAIH
-593 SGFALHTLGKMLYI
+593 SGFALHTLGKMLYL

-617 GAYIL
+617 GSYIV
-622 ASAIYFMIAQR
+622 ASAIYFIIAQR

>member
-16 RNYKAFLISSCL
+16 RNYRAFLISSCL
-28 SIVVFFMYAS
+28 SILVFFMYAS

-64 YIVVIFSA
+64 YIIVIFSA

-98 TKSQLGRMIILE
+98 TKAQLGRMIILE
-110 QMMLGSIAIVV
+110 QMILGVIAIVV
-121 GIGIGMLCSKLFFQA
+121 GIALGMLCSKLFFQA
-136 LSVLLKIDKT
+136 LSVLLGVDKT

-151 NGKAVLITAGIYF
+151 NGEAVLITASVYF
-164 ILFLIL
+164 VLFFIL
-170 SLFSV
+170 SLFGL

-206 GIGCIIAAY
+206 GILCIIVAY
-215 VLCFQVTIMNFM
+215 VLCFQVTLMNFVM
-227 MYFLPIVGLTI
+227 LFLPIVGLTI
-238 GGTYLLFTQGSTVI
+238 GGTYLLFTQGSTVV
-252 LKALQKRKQSFYT
+252 LKVLQKRKKSFYT

-305 YYENMS
+305 FFEDMS
-311 AKTVD
+311 YKTVAS
-316 ITPHAISYEEK
+316 TPHAISYEEK
-327 GVNTHNIINEDTVQE
+327 GVNTHNIISEEKMQE
-342 IVKKHGFEDA
+342 LLKNHGFEDA
-352 RELNFVKIPATQKV
+352 RKVTYVKLPATQKIEGL
-366 TFFNSEHEVPTAIIS
+366 NGNHEMPLGIIS
-381 EKVYN
+381 EKEYN
-386 AEVRKQ
+386 AEARKQ
-392 KREEISEVHNAPGS
+392 KKEEVHNEPGS
-406 ATMIMSDMTNDLVKI
+406 ATMVLIDMMNDFVKL
-421 DRTKPYEVTMNGQKQ
+421 DRTKPFEFTLNGQKQ
-436 FVQLNEPTSY
+436 SIKLNDPIAQ
-446 SVFNDD
+446 SVFNDEG
-452 NYLIVNDQDFEK
+452 YLIVNDQDFVK
-464 YAKLVP
+464 YAKVVS
-470 DEEKTKYYGYYIEDW
+470 DEEKTKYYGYYIGDW
-485 KSTEELVLDLK
+485 KGTENLVVDLK
-496 KEIAPEKQGE
+496 KEIAQEQQQNFHN
-506 LKSSVLAYK
+506 SVLTYK
-515 NIREA
+515 AIKEQ

-546 WFNDKEQDRIQFKS
+546 WFNDKEQDRVQFKS

-567 DKEIR
+567 DKEIH

-584 IPILIGAIH
+584 IPILIGTLH
-593 SGFALHTLGKMLYI
+593 SGFALHTLGKMLYL

-617 GAYIL
+617 GAYIV

>member
-38 FIYHPDVVSGNISMK
+38 FIYHPDVVSGNISMRE
-53 TMVTKGLESMN
+53 MISKGLESMN

-110 QMMLGSIAIVV
+110 QLMLGSIAIVV
-121 GIGIGMLCSKLFFQA
+121 GIGLGMLCSKLFFQA
-136 LSVLLKIDKT
+136 LSVILKIDKT

-151 NGKAVLITAGIYF
+151 NSKAVLITAGVYF

-206 GIGCIIAAY
+206 GIGCIIVAY
-215 VLCFQVTIMNFM
+215 VLSFQVTFMNFIM
-227 MYFLPIVGLTI
+227 LFLPIVGLTI
-238 GGTYLLFTQGSTVI
+238 GGTYLLFTQGSTVV
-252 LKALQKRKQSFYT
+252 LKALQKRKKSFYT

-305 YYENMS
+305 FFEDMS
-311 AKTVD
+311 YKTVTS
-316 ITPHAISYEEK
+316 TPHAISYEEK
-327 GVNTHNIINEDTVQE
+327 GINTHNVIKEGKTKELI
-342 IVKKHGFEDA
+342 KKHGFEEA
-352 RELNFVKIPATQKV
+352 REVTYVKLPATQKV
-366 TFFNSEHEVPTAIIS
+366 TMFNGEHEMPLGIIS
-381 EKVYN
+381 EKEYN
-386 AEVRKQ
+386 KEARKQ
-392 KREEISEVHNAPGS
+392 NVPEVQNKPGS
-406 ATMIMSDMTNDLVKI
+406 ATMVVIDMMNDIVKP
-421 DRTKPYEVTMNGQKQ
+421 DLTKPFEFTLNGQKQ
-436 FVQLNEPTSY
+436 YIKLNDPVSK

-452 NYLIVNDQDFEK
+452 SYLIVNDEDFVK
-464 YAKLVP
+464 YSQLTA
-470 DEEKTKYYGYYIEDW
+470 DEEKTKYYGYYIGDW
-485 KSTEELVLDLK
+485 KETENLVLDLK
-496 KEIAPEKQGE
+496 KEIVQEQQQNFHNSI
-506 LKSSVLAYK
+506 LTYK
-515 NIREA
+515 AIKEQ

-617 GAYIL
+617 GTYVI

>member
-28 SIVVFFMYAS
+28 SILVFFMYAS

-64 YIVVIFSA
+64 YIIVIFSA

-98 TKSQLGRMIILE
+98 TKAQLGRMIILE
-110 QMMLGSIAIVV
+110 QMILGVIAIVV
-121 GIGIGMLCSKLFFQA
+121 GIALGMLCSKLFFQA
-136 LSVLLKIDKT
+136 LSVLLGVDKT

-151 NGKAVLITAGIYF
+151 NGEAVLITASVYF
-164 ILFLIL
+164 VLFFIL
-170 SLFSV
+170 SLFGL

-206 GIGCIIAAY
+206 GILCIIVAY
-215 VLCFQVTIMNFM
+215 VLCFQVTLMNFVM
-227 MYFLPIVGLTI
+227 LFLPIVGLTI
-238 GGTYLLFTQGSTVI
+238 GGTYLLFTQGSTVV
-252 LKALQKRKQSFYT
+252 LKVLQKRKKSFYT
-265 YPNMFV
+265 YPNMFI

-305 YYENMS
+305 FFEDMS
-311 AKTVD
+311 YKTVAS
-316 ITPHAISYEEK
+316 TPHAISYEEK
-327 GVNTHNIINEDTVQE
+327 GVNTHNIISEEKMQE
-342 IVKKHGFEDA
+342 LLKNHGFEDA
-352 RELNFVKIPATQKV
+352 RKVTYVKLPATQKIEGL
-366 TFFNSEHEVPTAIIS
+366 NGNHEMPLGIIS
-381 EKVYN
+381 EKEYN
-386 AEVRKQ
+386 AEARKQ
-392 KREEISEVHNAPGS
+392 KKEEVHNEPGS
-406 ATMIMSDMTNDLVKI
+406 ATMVLIDMMNDFVKL
-421 DRTKPYEVTMNGQKQ
+421 DRTKPFEFTLNGQKQ
-436 FVQLNEPTSY
+436 SIKLNDPIAQ
-446 SVFNDD
+446 SVFNDEG
-452 NYLIVNDQDFEK
+452 YLIVNDQDFVK
-464 YAKLVP
+464 YAKVVS
-470 DEEKTKYYGYYIEDW
+470 DEEKTKYYGYYIGDW
-485 KSTEELVLDLK
+485 KGTENLVVDLK
-496 KEIAPEKQGE
+496 KEIAQEQQQNFHN
-506 LKSSVLAYK
+506 SVLTYK
-515 NIREA
+515 AIKEQ

-546 WFNDKEQDRIQFKS
+546 WFNDKEQDRVQFKS

-567 DKEIR
+567 DKEIH

-584 IPILIGAIH
+584 IPILIGTLH
-593 SGFALHTLGKMLYI
+593 SGFALHTLGEMLYL

-617 GAYIL
+617 GAYIV

>member
-38 FIYHPDVVSGNISMK
+38 FIYHPDVVSGNISMRQ
-53 TMVTKGLESMN
+53 MISKGLESMN

-110 QMMLGSIAIVV
+110 QLMLGSIAIVV
-121 GIGIGMLCSKLFFQA
+121 GIGLGMLCSKLFFQA
-136 LSVLLKIDKT
+136 LSVILKIDKT

-151 NGKAVLITAGIYF
+151 NSKAVLITAGVYF

-206 GIGCIIAAY
+206 GIGCIIVAY
-215 VLCFQVTIMNFM
+215 VLSFQVTFMNFIIL
-227 MYFLPIVGLTI
+227 FLPIVGLTI
-238 GGTYLLFTQGSTVI
+238 GGTYLLFTQGSTVV
-252 LKALQKRKQSFYT
+252 LKVLQKRKKSFYT

-305 YYENMS
+305 FFEDMS
-311 AKTVD
+311 YKAVTS
-316 ITPHAISYEEK
+316 TPHAISYEEK
-327 GVNTHNIINEDTVQE
+327 GIHTHNVIKEGKTKELI
-342 IVKKHGFEDA
+342 KKHGFEDA
-352 RELNFVKIPATQKV
+352 REVTYIKLPGTQKI
-366 TFFNSEHEVPTAIIS
+366 TMFNSEHEMPMAIVS
-381 EKVYN
+381 EKEYN

-392 KREEISEVHNAPGS
+392 KREQVREVHNAPGS
-406 ATMIMSDMTNDLVKI
+406 ATMVIMDMANDMMKI
-421 DRTKPYEVTMNGQKQ
+421 DLSKPYEIKINGQTQ
-436 FVQLNEPTSY
+436 SVQLNKPTSF
-446 SVFNDD
+446 SVFNDSE
-452 NYLIVNDQDFEK
+452 YLIVNDQDFEK

-485 KSTEELVLDLK
+485 KSTEDLVLDLK
-496 KEIAPEKQGE
+496 KEIAPDKQAE
-506 LKSSVLAYK
+506 LNNSALAYK
-515 NIREA
+515 NIRES

-584 IPILIGAIH
+584 IPIVIGAIH

-617 GAYIL
+617 GTYVV

-633 GYLKHVKS
+633 GYLKHVQS

>member
-38 FIYHPDVVSGNISMK
+38 FIYHPDVVSGNISMRD
-53 TMVTKGLESMN
+53 MISKGLESMN

-110 QMMLGSIAIVV
+110 QLMLGSIAIIV
-121 GIGIGMLCSKLFFQA
+121 GIGLGMLCSKLFFQA
-136 LSVLLKIDKT
+136 LSVILKIDKT

-151 NGKAVLITAGIYF
+151 NGKAVLITAGVYF

-194 VEPFAFTWLCVV
+194 VEPFAFTWLCVA
-206 GIGCIIAAY
+206 GIGCIIVAY
-215 VLCFQVTIMNFM
+215 VLSFQVTFMNFIM
-227 MYFLPIVGLTI
+227 LFLPIVGLTI
-238 GGTYLLFTQGSTVI
+238 GGNYLLFTQGSTVV
-252 LKALQKRKQSFYT
+252 LKALQKRKKSFYT

-305 YYENMS
+305 FFEDMS
-311 AKTVD
+311 YKAATS
-316 ITPHAISYEEK
+316 TPHAISYEEK
-327 GVNTHNIINEDTVQE
+327 GIHTHNVIKEGKTKELI
-342 IVKKHGFEDA
+342 KKHGFEEA
-352 RELNFVKIPATQKV
+352 REVTYVKLPGTQKI
-366 TFFNSEHEVPTAIIS
+366 TMFNSEHEVPMAIVS
-381 EKVYN
+381 EKEYN
-386 AEVRKQ
+386 VEVRKQ
-392 KREEISEVHNAPGS
+392 KREQVREVHNEPGS
-406 ATMIMSDMTNDLVKI
+406 ATMVIMDMANDMMKI
-421 DRTKPYEVTMNGQKQ
+421 DRTKPYEIKINGQKQ
-436 FVQLNEPTSY
+436 SVQLNEPTSF
-446 SVFNDD
+446 SVFNDSE
-452 NYLIVNDQDFEK
+452 YLIVNDQDFEK
-464 YAKLVP
+464 YAKLLP
-470 DEEKTKYYGYYIEDW
+470 DDEKTKYYGYYLEDW
-485 KSTEELVLDLK
+485 KSTEDLVLDLK
-496 KEIAPEKQGE
+496 KEIAPDKQEE
-506 LKSSVLAYK
+506 LHNSVLAYK
-515 NIREA
+515 NIRES

-567 DKEIR
+567 DKEIS
-572 KIAIRQMGVIFF
+572 KIAIRQMGVISL
-584 IPILIGAIH
+584 IPIVIGAIH
-593 SGFALHTLGKMLYI
+593 SGFALHTLGKMLYM

-617 GAYIL
+617 GTYVI

-633 GYLKHVKS
+633 GYLKHVQS

>member
-38 FIYHPDVVSGNISMK
+38 FIYHPDVVGGNISMRE
-53 TMVTKGLESMN
+53 MISKGLESMN

-110 QMMLGSIAIVV
+110 QLMLGSIAIVV
-121 GIGIGMLCSKLFFQA
+121 GIGLGMLCSKLFFQA
-136 LSVLLKIDKT
+136 LSVILKIDKT

-151 NGKAVLITAGIYF
+151 NSKAVLITAGVYF

-206 GIGCIIAAY
+206 GIGCIIVAY
-215 VLCFQVTIMNFM
+215 VLSFQVTFMNFIIL
-227 MYFLPIVGLTI
+227 FLPIVGLTI
-238 GGTYLLFTQGSTVI
+238 GGTYLLFTQGSTVV
-252 LKALQKRKQSFYT
+252 LKALQKRKKSFYT

-305 YYENMS
+305 FFEDMS
-311 AKTVD
+311 YKAVTS
-316 ITPHAISYEEK
+316 TPHAISYEEK
-327 GVNTHNIINEDTVQE
+327 GIHTHNVIKEGKTKELI
-342 IVKKHGFEDA
+342 KKHGFEEA
-352 RELNFVKIPATQKV
+352 REVTYVKLPGTQKI
-366 TFFNSEHEVPTAIIS
+366 TMFNSEHEMPMAIVS
-381 EKVYN
+381 EKEYN

-392 KREEISEVHNAPGS
+392 KREQVREVHNAPGS
-406 ATMIMSDMTNDLVKI
+406 ATMVITDMANDMMKI
-421 DRTKPYEVTMNGQKQ
+421 DLSKPYEIKINGQTQ
-436 FVQLNEPTSY
+436 FVQLNNPTSF
-446 SVFNDD
+446 SVFNDSE
-452 NYLIVNDQDFEK
+452 YLIVNDQDFET

-485 KSTEELVLDLK
+485 KSTEDLVLDLK
-496 KEIAPEKQGE
+496 KEIVPDKQGE
-506 LKSSVLAYK
+506 LNNSVLVYK
-515 NIREA
+515 NIRES

-584 IPILIGAIH
+584 IPIVIGAIH
-593 SGFALHTLGKMLYI
+593 SGFALHTLGKMLYL

-617 GAYIL
+617 GSYIV
-622 ASAIYFMIAQR
+622 ASAIYFIIAQR

>member
-38 FIYHPDVVSGNISMK
+38 FIYHPDVVSGNISMRD
-53 TMVTKGLESMN
+53 MISKGLESMN

-110 QMMLGSIAIVV
+110 QLMLGSIAIVV
-121 GIGIGMLCSKLFFQA
+121 GIGLGMLCSKLFFQA
-136 LSVLLKIDKT
+136 LSVILKIDKT

-151 NGKAVLITAGIYF
+151 NSKAILITVGVYF

-194 VEPFAFTWLCVV
+194 VEPFAFTWLGVV
-206 GIGCIIAAY
+206 GIGCIIVAY
-215 VLCFQVTIMNFM
+215 VLSFQVTFMNFIIL
-227 MYFLPIVGLTI
+227 FLPIVGLTI
-238 GGTYLLFTQGSTVI
+238 GGTYLLFTQGSTVV

-305 YYENMS
+305 FFEDMS
-311 AKTVD
+311 YKAVTS
-316 ITPHAISYEEK
+316 TPHAISYEEK
-327 GVNTHNIINEDTVQE
+327 GIHTHNVIKEGKTKELI
-342 IVKKHGFEDA
+342 KKHGFEEA
-352 RELNFVKIPATQKV
+352 REVTYVKLPGTQKI
-366 TFFNSEHEVPTAIIS
+366 TMFNSEHEVPMAIVS
-381 EKVYN
+381 EKEYN
-386 AEVRKQ
+386 AEARKQ
-392 KREEISEVHNAPGS
+392 KREQVREVHNAPGS
-406 ATMIMSDMTNDLVKI
+406 ATMVIMDMAKDMMKI
-421 DRTKPYEVTMNGQKQ
+421 DLAKPYEFKINGQTQ
-436 FVQLNEPTSY
+436 SVQLNEPTPF
-446 SVFNDD
+446 SVFNDSE
-452 NYLIVNDQDFEK
+452 YLIVNDQDFEK

-485 KSTEELVLDLK
+485 KSTEDLVLDLK
-496 KEIAPEKQGE
+496 KEVEPDKQEE
-506 LKSSVLAYK
+506 LNNSVLAYK
-515 NIREA
+515 NIRES

-584 IPILIGAIH
+584 IPILIGTIH